1 MWKLLLNFI
10 PGIGPFVSAAGTFIA
25 DHWKII
31 AVAVMIGM
39 LAYQN
44 FSSTRYLLWIPT
56 IPHLQQQLVQE
67 QLLNKKLSA
76 SLDIAIKSNTM
87 LATRINDNN
96 ATVQQWKDV
105 SDKLQKQ
112 NDALVGTLALMQ
124 ANTHKQVLAILA
136 GKTPQT
142 CEASIQYLRDIR
154 PQLTW

>member
-56 IPHLQQQLVQE
+56 IPHLQQELAQE

-76 SLDIAIKSNTM
+76 SLDIAVKSNTM

-124 ANTHKQVLAILA
+124 ANTHKQVMAILA